1 MLEERELPD
10 DEEVRRLYELSL
22 REFSVA
28 GDPGFRFSKTPL
40 PNEHDLL
47 PRALHHKGGGTV
59 GRFQRL
65 EASDPV
71 RTEVLCYLAT
81 RDALRWLEQHYPPE
95 RLEAMRASGQY
106 RPMQRARFVE
116 KQFQATTSERELRCL
131 ANRHPDSHAR
141 IAELVESI
149 QREEIEAFRRVL
161 RLELS
166 TFPNRS

>member
-1 MLEERELPD
+1 VDEVLEERELPD

-81 RDALRWLEQHYPPE
+81 RDALR
-95 RLEAMRASGQY
+95 
-106 RPMQRARFVE
+106 
-116 KQFQATTSERELRCL
+116 
-131 ANRHPDSHAR
+131 
-141 IAELVESI
+141 
-149 QREEIEAFRRVL
+149 
-161 RLELS
+161 
-166 TFPNRS
+166 